1 MCKKYRHLTRQWN
14 GIMWNIRSYAKDM
27 DHTYDRKIMSGATH
41 SHRNAQTCLKSL
53 AKVKEGSH

>member
-1 MCKKYRHLTRQWN
+1 MKRNYVKHYSFL
-14 GIMWNIRSYAKDM
+14 SYAKDM